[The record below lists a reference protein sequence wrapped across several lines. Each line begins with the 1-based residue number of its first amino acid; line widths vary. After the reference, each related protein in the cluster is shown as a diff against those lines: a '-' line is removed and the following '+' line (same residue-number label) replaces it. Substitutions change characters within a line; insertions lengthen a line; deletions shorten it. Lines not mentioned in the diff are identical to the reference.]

1 MAMFSHISH
10 RDVEGSWNAWSQRPW
25 QSVQGIKSEDEA
37 VFTVTRSVNCWQ
49 TPVSGHK
56 CWKQTQHRD
65 HCWGEGKGG
74 QRGGLWRSGPSLTSL
89 HMGRGWALWMPDLKR
104 VVLAKV
110 MKYCR
115 RITGTRITFM
125 GRGERERE
133 RGMQGR
139 SIHLRRVRR
148 TEAL

>member
-1 MAMFSHISH
+1 
-10 RDVEGSWNAWSQRPW
+10 
-25 QSVQGIKSEDEA
+25 
-37 VFTVTRSVNCWQ
+37 
-49 TPVSGHK
+49 
-56 CWKQTQHRD
+56 
-65 HCWGEGKGG
+65 
-74 QRGGLWRSGPSLTSL
+74 
-89 HMGRGWALWMPDLKR
+89 MPDLKR

-148 TEAL
+148 TEALYALRRKKYKLEGLRSFIKASAI